1 MIVVSFGV
9 FVVIVAVFG
18 FVVIVSLFGFSWPKM
33 GGGYWSLVIYEK
45 KSDQKNSVEIGKS
58 LKCKKKKRGWLT
70 R

>member
-33 GGGYWSLVIYEK
+33 GGDTGHWSFMRKNPTKKTLLRLVK
-45 KSDQKNSVEIGKS
+45 A
-58 LKCKKKKRGWLT
+58 
-70 R
+70 